1 MSFGDYLIEK
11 GKIGKEDLDVALKLR
26 TEKGIRLGV
35 LAVDDGLLTE
45 QQLGAILDHQREIAA
60 AGLFGEIAINL
71 KLLSRE
77 QVESLLEKQKEYEKI
92 VDQILVLSGAINSNE
107 KEDELSLF
115 YDMVVS
121 KEDMDV
127 AHKYKAEKSLKLGIL
142 AIDDGLLT
150 EQQLDAILDH
160 QREVADASLFGE
172 IAINMKL
179 LSKEQV
185 DELLKKQREYDKII
199 GQILVL
205 SGVLSKNEKEEE
217 LKQFHNTEPK
227 NN

>member
-11 GKIGKEDLDVALKLR
+11 GKIGREDLDVALKLR

-45 QQLGAILDHQREIAA
+45 QQLGAILDHQRE
-60 AGLFGEIAINL
+60 
-71 KLLSRE
+71 
-77 QVESLLEKQKEYEKI
+77 
-92 VDQILVLSGAINSNE
+92 
-107 KEDELSLF
+107 
-115 YDMVVS
+115 
-121 KEDMDV
+121 
-127 AHKYKAEKSLKLGIL
+127 
-142 AIDDGLLT
+142 
-150 EQQLDAILDH
+150 
-160 QREVADASLFGE
+160 VADAGLFGE

-205 SGVLSKNEKEEE
+205 SGVISKNEKEEE
-217 LKQFHNTEPK
+217 LKQFHNIVPK

>member
-1 MSFGDYLIEK
+1 MMSFGDYLIEK
-11 GKIGKEDLDVALKLR
+11 GKIDRDDLDVALKLR

-60 AGLFGEIAINL
+60 AGLFGEIAINM

-92 VDQILVLSGAINSNE
+92 VDQILVLSGALNSNE
-107 KEDELSLF
+107 KEEELSLF
-115 YDMVVS
+115 YDMVVC
-121 KEDMDV
+121 KEDVDV
-127 AHKYKAEKSLKLGIL
+127 AHNFKAEKSLKLGIL
-142 AIDDGLLT
+142 AVDDGLLT
-150 EQQLDAILDH
+150 EQQLRVILDH
-160 QREVADASLFGE
+160 QREVADAGLFGE

-205 SGVLSKNEKEEE
+205 SGVIS
-217 LKQFHNTEPK
+217 

>member
-11 GKIGKEDLDVALKLR
+11 GKIDRDDLDVALKLR

-60 AGLFGEIAINL
+60 AGLFGEIAINM

-92 VDQILVLSGAINSNE
+92 VDQILVLSGALNSNE
-107 KEDELSLF
+107 KEEELSLF
-115 YDMVVS
+115 YDMVVC
-121 KEDMDV
+121 KEDVDV
-127 AHKYKAEKSLKLGIL
+127 AHNFKAEKSLKLGIL
-142 AIDDGLLT
+142 AVDDGLLT
-150 EQQLDAILDH
+150 EQQLRVILDH
-160 QREVADASLFGE
+160 QREVADAGLFGE
-172 IAINMKL
+172 IAINMNL

-205 SGVLSKNEKEEE
+205 SGVISNNEKEEE
-217 LKQFHNTEPK
+217 LKQFHNMVPK